1 MRETVIQIR
10 CSTEEKEAWKKLAD
24 AKGSRLSE
32 YVRGLLN
39 AMAAN
44 G

>member
-1 MRETVIQIR
+1 MRETVIQVR
-10 CSTEEKEAWKKLAD
+10 CSTEEKDAWQKLAED
-24 AKGSRLSE
+24 KGSKLSE

-39 AMAAN
+39 AMAAR